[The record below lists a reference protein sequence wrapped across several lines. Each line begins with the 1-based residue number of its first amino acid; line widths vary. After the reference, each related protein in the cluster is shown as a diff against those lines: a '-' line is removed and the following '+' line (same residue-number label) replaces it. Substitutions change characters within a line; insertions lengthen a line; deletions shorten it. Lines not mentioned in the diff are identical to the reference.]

1 MPVTINLINAVDGWP
16 VLILALIRRR
26 IDRPFT
32 IVGSIPISHDVI
44 RGMRRVDERIVL
56 AVANRFNT
64 TRLFSNFDH
73 RVARSVELFL
83 IRSLSARSSVCR
95 QPAMTW
101 WAHGT
106 RSPSA
111 VWRCLQRLFGAVL
124 ECPDVDDAFVCDA
137 TDCALVE
144 HGKMRLQTVC
154 HIVGVENGDFG
165 CVSGHFRP

>member
-56 AVANRFNT
+56 AVVFTGFNT

-73 RVARSVELFL
+73 RDAESVEL
-83 IRSLSARSSVCR
+83 
-95 QPAMTW
+95 
-101 WAHGT
+101 
-106 RSPSA
+106 
-111 VWRCLQRLFGAVL
+111 LF
-124 ECPDVDDAFVCDA
+124 
-137 TDCALVE
+137 
-144 HGKMRLQTVC
+144 
-154 HIVGVENGDFG
+154 
-165 CVSGHFRP
+165 